1 MDKAGEW
8 SLSPAFDVTYSFQPS
23 GDWTSSH
30 QMTMNGKRDSFVLD
44 DFIACA
50 RTASMKRGR
59 AQAIID
65 GVRETVS
72 RWPDYADEAGIDP
85 VRRDQIQRTLRLET
99 LGSLYQ

>member
-1 MDKAGEW
+1 
-8 SLSPAFDVTYSFQPS
+8 
-23 GDWTSSH
+23 
-30 QMTMNGKRDSFVLD
+30 
-44 DFIACA
+44 
-50 RTASMKRGR
+50 MKRGR